1 MKVIKYLSDE
11 ELADISNFLSNE
23 INKEISYI
31 TTPKEI
37 VGMDVNVNMTFDDDE
52 RKLDVDTEVDLDTD
66 ELSEVSKADVSDAVD
81 RAYSKLDN
89 YINAHYKVEE

>member
-37 VGMDVNVNMTFDDDE
+37 VGMDVNVNITFDDDE

-66 ELSEVSKADVSDAVD
+66 ESSEVSKADVSDAVD

>member
-66 ELSEVSKADVSDAVD
+66 ELSEVSKVDVSDAVD